1 MNNSKFEVCR
11 LSIRALNAK
20 EKKSLKV
27 HSLLILVNAT
37 KLVLVNLKQVKT
49 LIQQQQQLYNH
60 HLLKD

>member
-11 LSIRALNAK
+11 LSIRAFNAK